1 MWHGYVMSDHCP
13 EYENLT
19 MEEKLL
25 VNIEMRKWFASVE
38 LQDLCVPM
46 FIFREAERRIIEE
59 LKEKDGRRK
68 TRNANAKTGVVS
80 RKRNESSRQRK
91 T

>member
-1 MWHGYVMSDHCP
+1 MRHEYVMSDHCP

-25 VNIEMRKWFASVE
+25 VDIERRKWFASASI
-38 LQDLCVPM
+38 QDLCVPL

-59 LKEKDGRRK
+59 LKEKEKNDRRNRKQSAGRRNNK
-68 TRNANAKTGVVS
+68 
-80 RKRNESSRQRK
+80 
-91 T
+91 

>member
-1 MWHGYVMSDHCP
+1 MWHEYVMSDHCP

-19 MEEKLL
+19 IEEKLL
-25 VNIEMRKWFASVE
+25 VNIEMRKWFANTS
-38 LQDLCVPM
+38 LQEVCVPM
-46 FIFREAERRIIEE
+46 FIFREAERRIIER
-59 LKEKDGRRK
+59 LKEKDEGRK

-80 RKRNESSRQRK
+80 KKRNERSRQRK